1 MSLVAIDGRAVSG
14 SMAVDTDV
22 VVVGSG
28 PAGGVVAERL
38 AAAGVDVVVVEEGT
52 EARSAE
58 ARPDSL
64 SAMAAHYRDL
74 GMSLVAGSA
83 PMPFVQG
90 RAVGGSSVVNGAI
103 CWRLPREVYDGW
115 VADDP
120 ALADALPWALLDAE
134 TDRIEARLGV
144 APTAPDVA
152 GAQERLMARGAE
164 ALGLAHRPIRR
175 NVAGCLGAGRCL
187 QVCPNDRKL
196 GVDRTVLSDAV
207 ADGARVVASTRV
219 TRVLL
224 EGGRAVGVEARTSAG
239 GRVTVRARRGVV
251 LAASAVQTPGLLLA
265 SGLSRGPVG
274 WGFSAH
280 PGVALAGRF
289 DERVEAWSGSSQ
301 GHEVTGLRHEGVK
314 LETMGFDRSLV
325 ASRLPFVGQEIVE
338 EIARLDRYA
347 VWGAA
352 IRAEARGRVVRW
364 LGRPVVRYSLGRADL
379 GRLRRAVLALGEV
392 MLAAGARCVHPG
404 VAGAAHTVFDHAGL
418 VEAVHRLRSPR
429 QVAMSITHMFGTTRM
444 GSDPRTSVVGVDFR
458 HHDVDGLWVADS
470 GVFPTN
476 LGVNPQIP
484 IMAVAA
490 VCASR
495 VLEGPGDPP

>member
-251 LAASAVQTPGLLLA
+251 LAASAVQTPALLLA
-265 SGLSRGPVG
+265 SGVRHGPVG
-274 WGFSAH
+274 RHFQCH
-280 PGVALAGRF
+280 PGVSMAGRF
-289 DERVEAWSGSSQ
+289 REPVRMWEGATQ
-301 GHEVTGLRHEGVK
+301 GHEVTGLRADGLKFEALGFGPGILAARMDGVGRTLAEG
-314 LETMGFDRSLV
+314 
-325 ASRLPFVGQEIVE
+325 
-338 EIARLDRYA
+338 IADLAHWLD
-347 VWGAA
+347 WGVA
-352 IRAEARGRVVRW
+352 IRAEAEGRVRQV
-364 LGRPVVRYSLGRADL
+364 GGRAVVTFRPSAADV
-379 GRLRRAVLALGEV
+379 GRFRRGLRVLGE
-392 MLAAGARCVHPG
+392 MMFAAGAERVSPGVRGFAASVDDPRALAELETDGPTHPG
-404 VAGAAHTVFDHAGL
+404 AFTC
-418 VEAVHRLRSPR
+418 AV
-429 QVAMSITHMFGTTRM
+429 THMFGTCRM
-444 GSDPRTSVVGVDFR
+444 GSDPAHSVVRPDFR
-458 HHDVDGLWVADS
+458 HHRVEGLYVADS
-470 GVFPTN
+470 SVFPTS
-476 LGVNPQIP
+476 LGVNPQIA
-484 IMAVAA
+484 IMALAARCGERVVA
-490 VCASR
+490 S
-495 VLEGPGDPP
+495 LG